1 MSVLLG
7 ILFADKLDEDTREP
21 IITFGTASGQEYGLL
36 APSLSFWLQMAAL
49 LVVQSILCNALAAV
63 VYYGI
68 IQRRGTSTAY
78 LIGYGFVIPFVV
90 AMPFYLIQELDLRN
104 ACFMV
109 AVASTP
115 VLLTFRCLE
124 AMYGFSPPAVE
135 AQITN
140 YMLYYG
146 SVIEFVFDGKTNHAV
161 KSTTGEALNKARRF
175 LAFYLFLALLFSVLE
190 PCSYAPIG
198 MRPRGTGDHANVMDA
213 TIADFLHPG
222 HLANNF
228 AVAYVTHVCIH
239 TGTLG
244 FGSAIS
250 LFAGIKTLDVAN
262 NPFFSSSSPSDFWG
276 RRWNCLVHGV
286 LKRGV
291 YKPVRSMSQNAALA
305 AIAAFVASGVLH
317 EYVLAIISMEGN
329 GTIASRNGSDKSVR
343 YGMHLAFF
351 AYNALIFTLE
361 HIFGEAHIF
370 KVAGRTLHPT
380 IISLCVVCSVLP
392 IAHWFTD
399 EYKSTGFYS
408 DYKVGFPIIVSM
420 NR

>member
-1 MSVLLG
+1 MSVLLR

-21 IITFGTASGQEYGLL
+21 ILTFGAASGQQYGLL

-49 LVVQSILCNALAAV
+49 LVLQSIICNVLAAV

-68 IQRRGTSTAY
+68 IQRRGTSAAY
-78 LIGYGFVIPFVV
+78 LTGYGFVIPFVV
-90 AMPFYLIQELDLRN
+90 AMPFYLIQALDLRN

-161 KSTTGEALNKARRF
+161 KSTTGQALVKARRF
-175 LAFYLFLALLFSVLE
+175 LTFYLFLALLFSVLE
-190 PCSYAPIG
+190 PCSYAPIDMG
-198 MRPRGTGDHANVMDA
+198 SRGTGDHADIMDA
-213 TIADFLHPG
+213 TIGGFLHPG
-222 HLANNF
+222 HLVNNF

-262 NPFFSSSSPSDFWG
+262 NPFFSSSSPSSFWG
-276 RRWNCLVHGV
+276 GA
-286 LKRGV
+286 G
-291 YKPVRSMSQNAALA
+291 
-305 AIAAFVASGVLH
+305 IAWC
-317 EYVLAIISMEGN
+317 M
-329 GTIASRNGSDKSVR
+329 
-343 YGMHLAFF
+343 
-351 AYNALIFTLE
+351 
-361 HIFGEAHIF
+361 
-370 KVAGRTLHPT
+370 
-380 IISLCVVCSVLP
+380 VC
-392 IAHWFTD
+392 
-399 EYKSTGFYS
+399 
-408 DYKVGFPIIVSM
+408 
-420 NR
+420 